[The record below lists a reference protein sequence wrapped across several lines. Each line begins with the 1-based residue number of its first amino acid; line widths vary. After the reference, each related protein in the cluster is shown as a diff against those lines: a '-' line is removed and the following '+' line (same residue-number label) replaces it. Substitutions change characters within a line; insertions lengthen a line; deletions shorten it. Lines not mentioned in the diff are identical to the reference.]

1 MSVLEARQLSFAYHR
16 RLVVAE
22 LSVTVPAGCL
32 LAVVGPNGAGKSTL
46 LRLLSGWFEADRGQV
61 LLGGEPV
68 RTLRPS
74 ERARQV
80 TLVPQMS
87 EAAHDMP
94 VEELVA
100 LGRLT
105 RLSLRQRLLLS
116 PLSRQDQ
123 FAIDQALAAAD
134 VAELAK
140 RPFRELSGGE
150 RSRARLAV
158 ALAQEAQWLLL
169 DEPEAHLDPGHA
181 QTMMACLA
189 AQARSGHGVV
199 AAMHD
204 LTLAAAFAD
213 RMLLMDDGRLV
224 AFGAPS
230 QVLTGALVRQVYG
243 AQLRVIANPDGGAPV
258 VLPKSG
264 SADQGPA

>member
-1 MSVLEARQLSFAYHR
+1 MSVLETRRLSFAYHR
-16 RLVVAE
+16 RLVVADM
-22 LSVTVPAGCL
+22 SITIHPGQL

-46 LRLLSGWFEADRGQV
+46 LRLLSGWFEPDSGQV
-61 LLGGEPV
+61 LLGGAPV
-68 RTLRPS
+68 RSLRPQ

-116 PLSRQDQ
+116 PLSAADQ
-123 FAIDQALAAAD
+123 SAIDRALSAAD
-134 VAELAK
+134 VGELAK

-158 ALAQEAQWLLL
+158 ALAQEARWLLL

-189 AQARSGHGVV
+189 AQAESGHGVV

-213 RMLLMDDGRLV
+213 RMLLMDQGRLV
-224 AFGAPS
+224 AVGEPS
-230 QVLTGALVRQVYG
+230 QVLTGPLVQQVYG
-243 AQLRVIANPDGGAPV
+243 GQLSVMANPDGGAPV
-258 VLPKSG
+258 VLPRR
-264 SADQGPA
+264 